1 MEHTSISYISLLIII
16 LLATFVPI
24 LITKIKFIPIPIVVG
39 EILSGMIIG
48 KSGFNLIQD
57 SPQLEFLYTFGF
69 AFLMFLSGLEIDFNL
84 MKPTSENSESK
95 WYKKPLL
102 VSIILFLIT
111 LILSFGI
118 AYLFKIFG
126 LVSNVALMSLILSTT
141 SLGIVVPI
149 LKEKNIINSEYGQT
163 ILLTALISDFVT
175 MVLITFFVTFYT
187 SKGAYEV
194 LLILLLFV
202 AFFFFYRMGLRFVV
216 NNKIV
221 KELADTT
228 SQIKVRGAF
237 SLILIFISLAQSLG
251 TEIILGTF
259 LAGLIVALLDEKDK
273 SDLYVKLDAI
283 GYGFFVPIFFIMV
296 GANFDIKSVI
306 DNPKAIYLVPALL
319 VAVYAVKIIPS
330 LLLKFNFS
338 MKKSIAAGFLLSS
351 RLSLIIA
358 ASAIGL
364 KLGLIKEETN
374 GAIILVA
381 IITCTFSP
389 LVFNQM
395 MPKIDLKNKKNIFII
410 GINDKSMLLA
420 RRLKK
425 FEMNLIFITYNKSQF
440 DKISANGETVYLGD
454 ATDVKWL
461 KEVGIKKADTV
472 VVAKSIEDINT
483 EICKICKVEFGI
495 DHIILLTNSQSTPEG
510 ESLYGAMSVSPE
522 FATAFMAEH
531 FIIHPKAFSLLF
543 EEEDFM
549 IEEVYLENEEY
560 FFKVLNKLVLPGDC
574 LILSILRGCEKII
587 PHGNNILKPGDVIM
601 IVGESHNVKKAKNML
616 GSKKEG
622 SYLL

>member
-1 MEHTSISYISLLIII
+1 MEHSSISYISLLIII

-39 EILSGMIIG
+39 EIVSGMIIG
-48 KSGFNLIQD
+48 KSGFNLIQE
-57 SPQLEFLYTFGF
+57 SSQLEFLYTFGF

-84 MKPTSENSESK
+84 MKPTNKSSESK

-102 VSIILFLIT
+102 VSILLFFIT

-118 AYLFKIFG
+118 AYMFKIFG

-187 SKGAYEV
+187 SKATYEV

-202 AFFFFYRMGLRFVV
+202 AFFVFYRMGLKFVV
-216 NNKIV
+216 DNKIV
-221 KELADTT
+221 KELANTT

-237 SLILIFISLAQSLG
+237 ALILIFIALAQSLG

-296 GANFDIKSVI
+296 GVNFDIKSVI
-306 DNPKAIYLVPALL
+306 NNPKAMYLVPALL

-395 MPKIDLKNKKNIFII
+395 MPKVDIKNKKNIFII

-425 FEMNLIFITYNKSQF
+425 FEMNLTFITYNKSQF
-440 DKISANGETVYLGD
+440 DKISVTGEKVYLGD
-454 ATDVKWL
+454 ATDTKWL
-461 KEVGIKKADTV
+461 EEIGMRDADTV

-483 EICKICKVEFGI
+483 KICEICKVKFGI
-495 DHIILLTNSQSTPEG
+495 EHIILLTNSQSTPKG

-543 EEEDFM
+543 EEDDFM
-549 IEEVYLENEEY
+549 IEEVYLQNQEY
-560 FFKVLNKLVLPGDC
+560 FLKPLNKVVLPGDC
-574 LILSILRGCEKII
+574 LILSIMRGSEKII
-587 PHGNNILKPGDVIM
+587 PHGYNILQPGDLIM
-601 IVGESHNVKKAKNML
+601 VVGESHNVKKAKNML
-616 GSKKEG
+616 GSIKEN
-622 SYLL
+622 SYL